1 MSAEKEIVNYWYN
14 KKGLFTINNI
24 KTSSN
29 RDCGILAL
37 KFDKDKVN
45 EVYHIEV
52 SCSIT
57 NNIPETTN
65 LSKSV
70 SKIVDEKFEDEDV
83 ADAINNHIKNF
94 SIQKNKIKKIIILG
108 AVPKSRKSEI
118 IKEFNQKEVEVI
130 EFENILYDV
139 LEQLDTQYYRND
151 IIRTLQLTKFL
162 LLSEPTKLAK
172 LLVNDTFSSSSRKE
186 FLSSILDKEEIVKEF
201 KKTNAE
207 RLSIILRNS
216 SLKPTELAAM
226 LDNSILNKKTRKLFL
241 NSLIE
246 QENTR
251 KIMNKQKNVKK
262 LDVSLNNFF
271 TNF

>member
-45 EVYHIEV
+45 EVFHIEV

-70 SKIVDEKFEDEDV
+70 GKIVDEKFEDEDI

-94 SIQKNKIKKIIILG
+94 SIQKNKIKKIMILG

-118 IKEFNQKEVEVI
+118 ITEFNQKEVEII

-172 LLVNDTFSSSSRKE
+172 LLANDTFSPSSRKE
-186 FLSSILDKEEIVKEF
+186 FLSSILDKEQIVKEF
-201 KKTNAE
+201 KKTNVE
-207 RLSIILRNS
+207 RLGAILKNS
-216 SLKPTELAAM
+216 GLNPSQLAEM
-226 LDNSILNKKTRKLFL
+226 LQQNILNKKTRKLFL

-246 QENTR
+246 QEKTR
-251 KIMNKQKNVKK
+251 KIMNKQKRIKKVNVNLEK
-262 LDVSLNNFF
+262 FF